1 MVNWN
6 RRDWM
11 MGSAAMTLAPA
22 LWSRAQTREAPIVI
36 RIQAGDQIRQLPV
49 ALAYH
54 MGYFRDEGLDVS
66 LAPMPAG
73 IRTLEEV
80 ARVPAVIFAG
90 SFERT
95 LYLHAQGH
103 RHTAFALVSRAP
115 QMVLG
120 TSALH
125 MPAGMQVSDLFG
137 AQIGVRSH
145 GSLSQRVAQWVIM
158 RSGLQP
164 TDVQFI
170 ELPDPKQAMA
180 ALNSRKVDA
189 LCYGDPIAT
198 QLELTGML
206 RILTDTRTMRDTET
220 VFGGPVACTCLSAP
234 TAFID
239 ANQPL
244 IQSLTNAVVR
254 AMRWLRTAGPS
265 DLMRHVPEPLMHG
278 DRKVFLEAFFRSR
291 ESLST
296 DGFMADGA
304 ASNVLSALDRL
315 RLPMDWQQVH
325 LAGTY
330 TNRFVTRSRQRYRA

>member
-11 MGSAAMTLAPA
+11 MGSAAMTLASAAWP
-22 LWSRAQTREAPIVI
+22 RAQTREAPIVI

-54 MGYFRDEGLDVS
+54 MGYFRDEGLDVT
-66 LAPMPAG
+66 LAPMPAHV
-73 IRTLEEV
+73 RTLDEA

-95 LYLHAQGH
+95 LYLNAQGY

-120 TSALH
+120 ASALH
-125 MPAGMQVSDLFG
+125 MPAGMQIADLLG

-164 TDVQFI
+164 TDVQFV
-170 ELPDPKQAMA
+170 ELPDPRQAMA

-206 RILTDTRTMRDTET
+206 RILTDTRTMRDTER

-239 ANQPL
+239 ANPQV

-265 DLMRHVPEPLMHG
+265 DLMRHVPESLLHG
-278 DRKVFLEAFFRSR
+278 DRRVFLEAFFRSR

-304 ASNVLSALDRL
+304 ASNVLRALERL
-315 RLPMDWQQVH
+315 RLPMNWQVVQLPV
-325 LAGTY
+325 TY
-330 TNRFVTRSRQRYRA
+330 TNRFVMRSVQLYRA